1 MTIIVTGGAGFIGTN
16 FVRYRVSRYPDDNI
30 IVYDKLTYAG
40 NFANIKDL
48 VESGKIQFVKGD
60 ICNKELLDHVVVE
73 YNVDTIVHFAAESH
87 VDRSIDSPGEFI
99 QTNIVGTWTILEIV
113 RKYDLRFHHISTDEV
128 FGELPI
134 DNLDIKFAESTP
146 YDPRSPY
153 SASKASSDHLVRSYI
168 NTYGI
173 KATISNCSNNFGPY
187 CFPEK
192 LIPLVITRA
201 IYNEKIPVYGDGK
214 QRRDWIYVED
224 HVRGI
229 DLILRYGRIGETY
242 LLGGNGERENIWIV
256 NKILD
261 ILNKPKDLIVHVGD
275 RKGHDKRY
283 SIDYSKAK
291 NELGFEPSKDIENRL
306 KQTVNWYLEN
316 HDWWRDL
323 KNKADIIANKY
334 LNTVNK
340 QYS

>member
-1 MTIIVTGGAGFIGTN
+1 MTILVTGGAGFIGTN
-16 FVRYRVSRYPDDNI
+16 FVRYWVSRYPDDNI

-40 NFANIKDL
+40 NFENIRYL
-48 VESGKIQFVKGD
+48 VDSKKIEFVKGD
-60 ICNKELLDHVVVE
+60 ICNKELLDYVVSK

-87 VDRSIDSPGEFI
+87 VDRSIDTPGDFI

-113 RKYDLRFHHISTDEV
+113 RKYDLRLHHISTDEV
-128 FGELPI
+128 FGELPL
-134 DNLDIKFAESTP
+134 DNLDIKFIETTP

-168 NTYGI
+168 NTYCI

-229 DLILRYGRIGETY
+229 DLILRYGKIGETY
-242 LLGGNGERENIWIV
+242 LLGGDGERENIWIV

-261 ILNKPKDLIVHVGD
+261 ILDKPKDLIVHVGD

-283 SIDYSKAK
+283 SIDFSKAK

-306 KQTVNWYLEN
+306 KQTIDWYLDN
-316 HDWWRDL
+316 RHWWQRL
-323 KNKADIIANKY
+323 KEKADIIANKY
-334 LNTVNK
+334 LNIVNK
-340 QYS
+340 Q

>member
-16 FVRYRVSRYPDDNI
+16 FVRYWVSRYPDDNI

-291 NELGFEPSKDIENRL
+291 NELGFEPSDNIDNRL

-340 QYS
+340 Q

>member
-1 MTIIVTGGAGFIGTN
+1 MTILVTGGAGFIGTN
-16 FVRYRVSRYPDDNI
+16 FVRYWASRYPDDNI

-40 NFANIKDL
+40 NFENIGDL
-48 VESGKIQFVKGD
+48 VEAGKIQFVKGD
-60 ICNKELLDHVVVE
+60 ICNKELLDFVVVK
-73 YNVDTIVHFAAESH
+73 YKVDTIVHFAAESH

-134 DNLDIKFAESTP
+134 DNLDIKFKESTP

-153 SASKASSDHLVRSYI
+153 SASKASSDHLVRSYV
-168 NTYGI
+168 NTYSI
-173 KATISNCSNNFGPY
+173 KATISNCSNNYGPY

-229 DLILRYGRIGETY
+229 DLILRHGKIGETY
-242 LLGGNGERENIWIV
+242 LLGGDGERENIWIV

-261 ILNKPKDLIVHVGD
+261 ILSKPKDLIVHVGD

-291 NELGFEPSKDIENRL
+291 VELGFEPSRDIEDGL
-306 KQTVNWYLEN
+306 KQTVNWYIEN
-316 HDWWRDL
+316 REWWEKL
-323 KNKADIIANKY
+323 KEKADIIANKY
-334 LNTVNK
+334 LNTTDKN
-340 QYS
+340 